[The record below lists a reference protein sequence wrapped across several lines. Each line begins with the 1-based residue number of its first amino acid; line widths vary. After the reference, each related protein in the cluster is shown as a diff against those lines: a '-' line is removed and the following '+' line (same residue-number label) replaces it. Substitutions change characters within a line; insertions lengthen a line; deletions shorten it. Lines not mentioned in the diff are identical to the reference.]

1 MAPPPLFFFC
11 FFIYGAGNGGNFVKP
26 NIALRHLWGGVMAY
40 FLIWEGRGVFVK
52 PNLVF
57 KCF

>member
-1 MAPPPLFFFC
+1 MAPPFF

-26 NIALRHLWGGVMAY
+26 NIALRHLWGGVMGLFSY
-40 FLIWEGRGVFVK
+40 MGGTGVFVK

-57 KCF
+57 KYF